1 MRELV
6 CLAPDPWQSVPTRTQ
21 QLMSRMQGAEVL
33 YFEPPEPRGGKEH
46 KKPGRKTRPG
56 VTVYTLPPVPT
67 MDERKKLR
75 FQHGRRRAAEFILE
89 ILRKRGVRE
98 PTIWCATPAAVHLLD
113 FLPYRGLV
121 YDCGRYWTG
130 FPPAWESDLAI
141 QADLVFAASEG
152 LKDRLTPCSNNIA
165 VVENG
170 CNFPMFARTDIEAPE
185 ETLAAG
191 RPLLG
196 YAGTLWAD
204 LDYGPVFTAAA
215 AHPDWWFM
223 LVGRQED
230 SPGLRRLKTMERV
243 ILADRHPLIEV
254 PDYIHQWDVCMD
266 LRRGETPATCARA
279 ECLSIWQRAN
289 RWPATA
295 SPASWRTFLRG
306 SSISLTSSMALWPP
320 ASGPCRRTARG
331 SKSAAG
337 TWASTP
343 RGTAAASW
351 SASSWRATCCCRA
364 SGASRM
370 PRPTRRS
377 RAARWGA
384 DKGILAQGKLDLTV
398 LRIMKTPGGES
409 TPPGVFKNI
418 PEKQKNSS

>member
-230 SPGLRRLKTMERV
+230 SLGLRRLKAMERV

-266 LRRGETPATCARA
+266 LRRGG
-279 ECLSIWQRAN
+279 N
-289 RWPATA
+289 A
-295 SPASWRTFLRG
+295 SDVCPGRVFEYL
-306 SSISLTSSMALWPP
+306 
-320 ASGPCRRTARG
+320 
-331 SKSAAG
+331 AAG
-337 TWASTP
+337 KPVARHSFP
-343 RGTAAASW
+343 GQLEDFSSGIVYQSDELHGFVAACE
-351 SASSWRATCCCRA
+351 RAMQENSPWLQKRRRDLGEHA
-364 SGASRM
+364 AWD
-370 PRPTRRS
+370 RRS
-377 RAARWGA
+377 ELVR
-384 DKGILAQGKLDLTV
+384 KLMEGNML
-398 LRIMKTPGGES
+398 L
-409 TPPGVFKNI
+409 
-418 PEKQKNSS
+418 